1 MWDIGNTSWNW
12 IFLNFQSKTPNSQLI
27 ALQNIDSWLKEGL
40 SSISSESESGGP
52 GMTDSLSTVS
62 WDDINEDNEESRD

>member
-1 MWDIGNTSWNW
+1 M
-12 IFLNFQSKTPNSQLI
+12 
-27 ALQNIDSWLKEGL
+27 KEGL